1 MDYRANKL
9 VMKRFDLDLCQ
20 RDLKITGQRDYLLSW
35 DNHAL
40 YQVKYNASSKDVV
53 FHMSFKVLSSGTCN

>member
-40 YQVKYNASSKDVV
+40 YQVKSFGQSSIQNNYHLLVKRK
-53 FHMSFKVLSSGTCN
+53 SLRL